1 MHPMVLKNLL
11 MVLTLSDLHSS
22 ILFHPANEDKLIP
35 ESIYDTIV
43 FSSDIDLRQCPN
55 WLTKVRAVYIVH
67 KYYI

>member
-35 ESIYDTIV
+35 ESIYDTTV
-43 FSSDIDLRQCPN
+43 FFFRHRSETMPEQRYALC
-55 WLTKVRAVYIVH
+55 T
-67 KYYI
+67 